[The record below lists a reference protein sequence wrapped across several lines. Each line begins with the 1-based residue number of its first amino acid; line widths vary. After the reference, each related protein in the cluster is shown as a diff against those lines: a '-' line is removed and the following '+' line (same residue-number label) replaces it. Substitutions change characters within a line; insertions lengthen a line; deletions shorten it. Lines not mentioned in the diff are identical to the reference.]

1 MVSSTATT
9 VDQYLRELPDDRRAA
24 IAAVREEILANL
36 PEGYEETMQYGMIS
50 YIIPKSRYPETYN
63 GQPLALASLANQ
75 KNHMAIYLNNV
86 YSEPGS
92 KDWFRDEY
100 AKTGKKLDMGQSCV
114 RFRRL
119 ENLPVQLIGRAI
131 ARTSVDDFIADYEKG
146 RMDAKKG

>member
-1 MVSSTATT
+1 MATSAAST
-9 VDQYLRELPDDRRAA
+9 VDEYLAELPDERRKA
-24 IAAVREEILANL
+24 IAAVRDAILRYL

-114 RFRRL
+114 RFRKL

-131 ARTSVDDFIADYEKG
+131 ARTSVDDFIAGYEKG
-146 RMDAKKG
+146 RSEARKG